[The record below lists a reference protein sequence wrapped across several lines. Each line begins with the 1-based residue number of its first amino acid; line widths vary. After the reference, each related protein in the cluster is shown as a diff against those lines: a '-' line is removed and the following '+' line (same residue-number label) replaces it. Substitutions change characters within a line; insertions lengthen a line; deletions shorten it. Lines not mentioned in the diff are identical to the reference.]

1 MKLAV
6 LFVCTWLSAHAFMLP
21 PLPSA
26 GPTST
31 ALRGT
36 GDGGTNGLLDAI
48 GTVLDKKLEPIITTQ
63 KEQGKQLVVLTETQK
78 EQGKQLKEQGKQL
91 KEQGKKL
98 KEQGKQL
105 VVLTETQKEQGKQLE
120 DHTRQ
125 LSRLDRKLGVLMES
139 DARKY
144 AERQFGESYTKS
156 LLARS
161 IQDLAYVF
169 PEEVIKTGV
178 FAGETIRRRAELIS
192 RAVKALVEQ
201 QVPRRLLHCAS
212 VKLQVSTFAR
222 RKRLPTVLHAP
233 TPNPKVSLSFAGD
246 ALVR

>member
-63 KEQGKQLVVLTETQK
+63 KEQGKQLKEQGKQLVVLTETQK
-78 EQGKQLKEQGKQL
+78 EQGKQLVVLTETQKEHGKQL
-91 KEQGKKL
+91 KEQGK
-98 KEQGKQL
+98 QL
-105 VVLTETQKEQGKQLE
+105 KEQGKQLE

-144 AERQFGESYTKS
+144 AERQFGESYSKS

-192 RAVKALVEQ
+192 GAVKALVEQ

-233 TPNPKVSLSFAGD
+233 TPNPKVLKP
-246 ALVR
+246 

>member
-78 EQGKQLKEQGKQL
+78 EQGKQL
-91 KEQGKKL
+91 
-98 KEQGKQL
+98 
-105 VVLTETQKEQGKQLE
+105 E

-144 AERQFGESYTKS
+144 AERQFGESYSKS

-233 TPNPKVSLSFAGD
+233 TPNPKVLKP
-246 ALVR
+246 